1 LDYWIIGLL
10 DYWIIGLL
18 DYWIIG
24 LFGGDFLTIR
34 LDLFSQSGLH
44 LKNMNLLPLSRRQ
57 FVKTAALATGSVPF
71 ISSPLSRA
79 AEPERKLGFALV
91 GLGNLSTHE
100 IAPALQQT
108 KYCRL
113 AGIVTGT
120 PAKAVQWKAKYNIPD
135 KNIYNYDTMVQM
147 ADNPD
152 IDVVYVVTPNA
163 LHAESTLK
171 AAKAGKHVLCEKP
184 MEVSVEKCEAMIA
197 ACKQA
202 GRQLAIGYRL
212 HFEPNNLECVRLARS
227 KTFGDLKMIEA
238 GFGFSIGDPT
248 QWRLKKDLSG
258 GGCLM
263 DVGIYALQ
271 ATRYLSGEEP
281 VSVSGLTTVTDPVK
295 FKDVEES
302 IAWQMKFPSG
312 LIAHCAAT
320 YGFYGM
326 DNYRAYAAKGWWEL
340 GSAYGYG
347 GISGRRSDGAAI
359 NLGDMN
365 QFAAEMD
372 NFAQCIMNNQPTT
385 VPGEEGLR
393 DVRIMMAIYQAART
407 GQRVDLG
414 SASV

>member
-1 LDYWIIGLL
+1 
-10 DYWIIGLL
+10 
-18 DYWIIG
+18 
-24 LFGGDFLTIR
+24 
-34 LDLFSQSGLH
+34 
-44 LKNMNLLPLSRRQ
+44 MNSPTYTRRQ
-57 FVKTAALATGSVPF
+57 FCKATTFAAASLPF
-71 ISSPLSRA
+71 IGASVLQA
-79 AEPERKLGFALV
+79 AVPERKLGFALV
-91 GLGNLSTHE
+91 GLGSLSTHQ

-120 PAKAVQWKAKYNIPD
+120 PAKAESWKQQYGIPD
-135 KNIYNYDTMVQM
+135 KNIYNYDTMAQM

-163 LHAESTLK
+163 LHAESTIK

-184 MEVSVEKCEAMIA
+184 MEVSVEKCEQMIA

-212 HFEPNNLECVRLARS
+212 HFEPNHLECVRIARS
-227 KTFGDLKMIEA
+227 KMWGDLKMIEA
-238 GFGFSIGDPT
+238 SFGFQIGDPT
-248 QWRLKKDLSG
+248 QWRLKKALAG

-281 VSVSGLTTVTDPVK
+281 ISVSATSTVTDPVK

-302 IAWQMKFPSG
+302 IEWQLKFPSG
-312 LIAHCAAT
+312 LIAKSAAS
-320 YGFYGM
+320 YRFSGM
-326 DNYRAYAAKGWWEL
+326 DDFTAYAENGWWQL
-340 GSAYGYG
+340 DPAYGYG
-347 GISGRRSDGAAI
+347 GISGRRSDGTEI
-359 NLGDMN
+359 NFDNVN

-372 NFAQCIMNNQPTT
+372 DFAQCILTNQPTR

-393 DVRIMMAIYQAART
+393 DVKIMMQIYQAAQT
-407 GQRVDLG
+407 GQTLNL
-414 SASV
+414 S